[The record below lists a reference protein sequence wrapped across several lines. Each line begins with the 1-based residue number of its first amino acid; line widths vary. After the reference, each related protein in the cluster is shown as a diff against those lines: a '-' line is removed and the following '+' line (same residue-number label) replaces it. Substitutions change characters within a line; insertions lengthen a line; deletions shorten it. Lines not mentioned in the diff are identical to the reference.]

1 VANAAARRARKKRCS
16 DLALIFGFEVNL
28 LELMVFFEF
37 ILIIAVAVL
46 VLELRSLRKM
56 MDEAYQIEKMHSE
69 EKKK

>member
-1 VANAAARRARKKRCS
+1 M
-16 DLALIFGFEVNL
+16 ALIFGFEVNL

-37 ILIIAVAVL
+37 ILVIAVAIL
-46 VLELRSLRKM
+46 ALELRSLRKM

>member
-1 VANAAARRARKKRCS
+1 MIKKRCLH
-16 DLALIFGFEVNL
+16 LALIFGFEVNL

-37 ILIIAVAVL
+37 ILVIAVAIL
-46 VLELRSLRKM
+46 ALELRSLRKM

>member
-1 VANAAARRARKKRCS
+1 M
-16 DLALIFGFEVNL
+16 ALIFGFEVNL